1 MFQPKIGSTN
11 VTKSGLQ
18 FVFPVYI
25 WCIAGFII
33 LVSRHSIKATRF
45 FGRNSVAVLSTLILL
60 SYGKLFRIITN
71 VFTPAD
77 ISGSDGSIRR
87 VWSLDGNVEYGTT
100 PGHIV
105 LIVVAL
111 LFMLLFWLPFTL
123 TLLLVPFL
131 KAKSDYQPLR

>member
-1 MFQPKIGSTN
+1 MGSC
-11 VTKSGLQ
+11 SGLPQ
-18 FVFPVYI
+18 I
-25 WCIAGFII
+25 
-33 LVSRHSIKATRF
+33 
-45 FGRNSVAVLSTLILL
+45 
-60 SYGKLFRIITN
+60 N

-77 ISGSDGSIRR
+77 ISGSGGSIRR

-131 KAKSDYQPLR
+131 KAKSDYQPLRWINTFMPFFDTFYGPFKDK